1 MKVSDLSDEM
11 VCLETAEQ
19 SSPIDTEEQA
29 ELASSI
35 LTWGIVGLALG
46 CTGIAALAG
55 IFVSKAALNRAEE
68 YAQKYGKRTGKALV
82 GGHLARGGYYGS
94 IGMTILLAV
103 YYTVVFL
110 MVIAMMDL

>member
-1 MKVSDLSDEM
+1 MPDEM
-11 VCLETAEQ
+11 VCLEATEQ

-94 IGMTILLAV
+94 IGMTIFFAIYFTIL
-103 YYTVVFL
+103 FL
-110 MVIAMMDL
+110 VMMALMDL